1 MSFRKNKFT
10 LLLAILFVLNLF
22 SMVFGQQNDWEN
34 PAVFEINRLP
44 ARASFMNYADRQS
57 AILDDYSLSPYY
69 LSLSGKWKFNWVAK
83 PDDRPVDFYKNN
95 YNVNSWK
102 EINVPG
108 NWELLG
114 YGIPI
119 YTNREYPF
127 KKNPPYIAHNDNPVG
142 SYVKEFELPA
152 TWRNRKTFLHFE
164 AGVSAMYIWVNGE
177 KVGYSEGTKN
187 PAEFDITNYVTSG
200 RNKIAIEVYRW
211 SDGSYLEDQD
221 FWRLSGFDRDIYLY
235 STDQVRITDF
245 FAQPCLD
252 KDYKNGELNIDLKF
266 DNFENNLRN
275 STVEMELIDDN
286 GKTVFK
292 KSASFLLK
300 ANSKTFQSLS
310 QKVKS
315 PKLWSAETPSLYTLL
330 LTLKDKNKKPIE
342 FVSQRIGFRSVEIK
356 NGVLLVNGKYVYL
369 KGVNRH
375 EHDQTNGHV
384 IDKET
389 MMADLRLMKQYNINA
404 VRTSHYPNCTLWY
417 KLCDEYGIYLIDEA
431 NIESHGMGYGKE
443 NMAFDSVWDNAH
455 LARTYSLVERDK
467 NHPSVIIW
475 SLGNESS
482 NGDVFRKTYNWI
494 KGRDNSRPVQYE
506 QAKEGKATDIICP
519 MYANIDE
526 INKYAHKSDIYR
538 PLILCEYSHAMGN
551 STGNLKE
558 YWQIIRANRSLQG
571 GFIWDWVDQGILTK
585 DENGNPYYAY
595 GGDFN
600 SKGYPNQENFCLNGL
615 IWPDRTPNPQLHEV
629 KKVYQDIQIK
639 SKDLQKG
646 IITLTNEFA
655 FTNLSDYQFKW
666 EILKNGEKLDECD
679 FVVELAPLQSK
690 DIQLKLPQLAV
701 DSGDEYLLN
710 IYALTK
716 KSTELVPIR
725 HIAAYEQFI
734 IENNSYFSKISAKTS
749 NIPPKVLKLNNKIK
763 VKVGDILAEF
773 DIDKSYK
780 SSRQSGLISY
790 KKADKE
796 LLKSEIELNFWRAPT
811 DNDFGA
817 EIQRKLNVWRSAGN
831 NRILKDVSIDENNKG
846 VSIAYFYTLPDV
858 NADYIQTYL
867 IDGTGSITI
876 DVQYK
881 TTNTEIQEIPRFG
894 NILTLPVEYDNYKY
908 YGRGPYENYVDRCD
922 ASMLG
927 IYESKVKDQYV
938 PYLRP
943 QENGNKTDVRWLTL
957 TNDSGFGLKVEGLQ
971 PLSVT
976 ALNNASEDFDPG
988 LTKKSM
994 HRNDIYPRKEVIL
1007 NLDLFQ
1013 RGLGGINS
1021 WGQLPLEQ
1029 YRYKNKDY
1037 KFSYKLSII
1046 QL

>member
-1 MSFRKNKFT
+1 MYIKNNTTVVLLIILATLSLFT
-10 LLLAILFVLNLF
+10 K
-22 SMVFGQQNDWEN
+22 SYGQQNDWEN

-44 ARASFMNYADRQS
+44 ARATFMNYADRQS

-69 LSLSGKWKFNWVAK
+69 LSLSGKWKFNWVPK
-83 PDDRPVDFYKNN
+83 PSDRPVDFYKDN
-95 YNVNSWK
+95 YDISSWK
-102 EINVPG
+102 EIAVPG

-127 KKNPPYIAHNDNPVG
+127 KVNPPYIAHNDNPVG
-142 SYVKEFELPA
+142 SYVKEFELPED
-152 TWRNRKTFLHFE
+152 WKSRKTFLHFE
-164 AGVSAMYIWVNGE
+164 AGVSAMYVWVNGR

-187 PAEFDITNYVTSG
+187 PAEFDITDYVKNG
-200 RNKIAIEVYRW
+200 KNRIAIEAYRW

-235 STDQVRITDF
+235 STDQIRISDF
-245 FAQPCLD
+245 YVHTNLD
-252 KDYKNGELNIDLKF
+252 KNYKNAELSLDLKF
-266 DNFENNLRN
+266 DNFKSKLRT
-275 STVEMELIDDN
+275 SSISIELLDEN

-292 KSASFLLK
+292 KNSSVVLK
-300 ANSKTFQSLS
+300 SSSETVQTVSQLMKT
-310 QKVKS
+310 
-315 PKLWSAETPSLYTLL
+315 PKLWSAETPNLYTLL
-330 LTLKDKNKKPIE
+330 LVLNDENNKPIE

-389 MMADLRLMKQYNINA
+389 MMADLKLMKQSNVNA
-404 VRTSHYPNCTLWY
+404 VRTCHYPNCTLWY
-417 KLCDEYGIYLIDEA
+417 KLCDEYGIYLVDEA

-443 NMAFDSVWDNAH
+443 NMAFDSAWDNAH

-475 SLGNESS
+475 SLGNEAS

-494 KGRDNSRPVQYE
+494 KSRDNSRPVQYE
-506 QAKEGKATDIICP
+506 QAKEGKATDIVCP
-519 MYANIDE
+519 MYASIDKIAE
-526 INKYAHKSDIYR
+526 YAKKKDIYR

-551 STGNLKE
+551 SSGNLKE
-558 YWQIIRANRSLQG
+558 YWQTIRANRALQG

-615 IWPDRTPNPQLHEV
+615 VWPNRAPSPQLFEV
-629 KKVYQDIQIK
+629 KKEYQNIQIK
-639 SKDLQKG
+639 SKDIQKG
-646 IITLTNEFA
+646 VITLTNEFC
-655 FTNLSDYQFKW
+655 FTNLSEYQFKW
-666 EILKNGEKLDECD
+666 EILKNGEKSYEGN

-690 DIQLKLPQLAV
+690 DVQLKLPRISV
-701 DSGDEYLLN
+701 DRGDEYLLN
-710 IYALTK
+710 IYVLTRK
-716 KSTELVPIR
+716 TTEFIPAG
-725 HIAAYEQFI
+725 HIIAYEQFLI
-734 IENNSYFSKISAKTS
+734 GNNNYFSAISKDSSTVV
-749 NIPPKVLKLNNKIK
+749 PKVERINNKIK
-763 VKVGDILAEF
+763 VTAGNVIAEF
-773 DIDKSYK
+773 DINKNY
-780 SSRQSGLISY
+780 RLNEQSGLISY

-796 LLKSEIELNFWRAPT
+796 LLKSGIELNFWRAPT

-817 EIQRKLNVWRSAGN
+817 EIERRLNVWRSAGY
-831 NRILKDVSIDENNKG
+831 NRVLKDVSINENNEG
-846 VSIAYFYTLPDV
+846 VSIIYHYKLPDV
-858 NADYIQTYL
+858 EADYIQTYL
-867 IDGTGSITI
+867 IDGTGAITI
-876 DVQYK
+876 DAQYK

-894 NILTLPVEYDNYKY
+894 NIFTLPVEYDNYKY
-908 YGRGPYENYVDRCD
+908 YGRGPFENYVDRCD
-922 ASMLG
+922 AALLG

-957 TNDSGFGLKVEGLQ
+957 TDKSGFGLKVEGLQ

-976 ALNNASEDFDPG
+976 ALHNASEDFDPG
-988 LTKKSM
+988 FTKKFM

-1013 RGLGGINS
+1013 RGLGGTTS
-1021 WGQLPLEQ
+1021 WGALPLDN
-1029 YRYKNKDY
+1029 YRYKNINYSFKY
-1037 KFSYKLSII
+1037 KISII